1 MSVSVEL
8 LAKHS
13 SAKDHLVM
21 TGGTLSADR
30 FVRTDGPGPL
40 LLQHEFFPVAVVRTD
55 AEPEALTRLYSGIHS
70 IEHALASP
78 EGGDLRARLDEAAG
92 GSDEDGWGD
101 GDGGSDGGELV
112 GKRLID
118 MSPYVPGLLGAGLL
132 DAGVGG
138 VGTGIG
144 NVGGGVDGGDGVG
157 VGGEFVIGFRATFV
171 GDGGLWSRD
180 VVEAAYAQSLRV
192 IRELFVGG
200 GVVPF
205 STPAECGQYNLH
217 SAPAAVEL
225 IDGAPAGGG
234 SGGGSGVVSVGAREL
249 YVCDLRLVKPRLPE
263 AFDQRVLDV
272 LGGHVISQAVER
284 EAWKFLAGAQAGT
297 VTAGNFG
304 CSTGEY
310 LMVGNP
316 GEMVR
321 EALLWDAHVAVA
333 RTLIELARYD
343 GDDALGRVVADD
355 ARFAGEHIR
364 RHGGGVWDWDQAEA
378 DGVER
383 R

>member
-21 TGGTLSADR
+21 TGGTLSADKV
-30 FVRTDGPGPL
+30 VRVEGPGSL
-40 LLQHEFFPVAVVRTD
+40 LLQHEFFPVAAVRMDGD
-55 AEPEALTRLYSGIHS
+55 ADALTRLYSGIHS

-78 EGGDLRARLDEAAG
+78 KGGDLRARLDEAVG
-92 GSDEDGWGD
+92 GG
-101 GDGGSDGGELV
+101 DGGELV

-118 MSPYVPGLLGAGLL
+118 MSPYVPGLVGAGA
-132 DAGVGG
+132 D
-138 VGTGIG
+138 
-144 NVGGGVDGGDGVG
+144 
-157 VGGEFVIGFRATFV
+157 GEFVIGFRATFV
-171 GDGGLWSRD
+171 GDGGLWPRD
-180 VVEAAYAQSLRV
+180 VVETAYARSLRV

-200 GVVPF
+200 GAVPF

-217 SAPAAVEL
+217 SASAAVEL
-225 IDGAPAGGG
+225 IDGVLARDGIGGGGG
-234 SGGGSGVVSVGAREL
+234 SSVVASDVVSVGAREL
-249 YVCDLRLVKPRLPE
+249 YVCDLRLVRPRLPE

-272 LGGHVISQAVER
+272 LGGHVISQVIER
-284 EAWKFLAGAQAGT
+284 DAWKFLAGAQAGT

-316 GEMVR
+316 GGLAR
-321 EALLWDAHVAVA
+321 EVVLRDAHVAVA
-333 RTLIELARYD
+333 RTLISLARYD
-343 GDDALGRVVADD
+343 GDDALGRVAADE

-364 RHGGGVWDWDQAEA
+364 RYGGGVWDQA
-378 DGVER
+378 DGVEGVER